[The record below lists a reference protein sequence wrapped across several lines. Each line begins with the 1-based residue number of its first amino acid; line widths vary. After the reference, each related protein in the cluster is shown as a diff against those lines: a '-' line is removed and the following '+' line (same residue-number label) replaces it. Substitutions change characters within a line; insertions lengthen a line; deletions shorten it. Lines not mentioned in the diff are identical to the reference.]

1 MLTAKQVNAYVE
13 ELIGMAGLDLNPQA
27 IKMIEDETDVPA
39 SAIRPRRDLGEHMAL
54 CQGMAMTKRNGK
66 TVYMTKEDH
75 WCWNPIVG
83 LGHVRCEPGMES
95 FEEICKVIGI
105 QDMDAARDFFAA
117 FPKLEPEKYAGT
129 LMGPAQSCDFVP
141 DVILFNCSNNF
152 QLRFFIW
159 GIKTQTGKML
169 DNPFDAIDSCIHT
182 IVEPM
187 QTGQYRIAIPDPGDQ
202 ERAMAQK
209 DEIILAVPICRLEEL
224 VTGCRI
230 IHGMGMGPRGMKL
243 EIKFDFAR
251 PPFYNKLFSLWGLD
265 QGEDWQHD

>member
-95 FEEICKVIGI
+95 FEGI
-105 QDMDAARDFFAA
+105 W
-117 FPKLEPEKYAGT
+117 
-129 LMGPAQSCDFVP
+129 S
-141 DVILFNCSNNF
+141 I
-152 QLRFFIW
+152 
-159 GIKTQTGKML
+159 
-169 DNPFDAIDSCIHT
+169 
-182 IVEPM
+182 
-187 QTGQYRIAIPDPGDQ
+187 
-202 ERAMAQK
+202 
-209 DEIILAVPICRLEEL
+209 RLLTMESES
-224 VTGCRI
+224 
-230 IHGMGMGPRGMKL
+230 
-243 EIKFDFAR
+243 A
-251 PPFYNKLFSLWGLD
+251 
-265 QGEDWQHD
+265 

>member
-129 LMGPAQSCDFVP
+129 LMGPAQSCDFV
-141 DVILFNCSNNF
+141 
-152 QLRFFIW
+152 
-159 GIKTQTGKML
+159 
-169 DNPFDAIDSCIHT
+169 
-182 IVEPM
+182 
-187 QTGQYRIAIPDPGDQ
+187 
-202 ERAMAQK
+202 
-209 DEIILAVPICRLEEL
+209 
-224 VTGCRI
+224 
-230 IHGMGMGPRGMKL
+230 
-243 EIKFDFAR
+243 
-251 PPFYNKLFSLWGLD
+251 
-265 QGEDWQHD
+265 